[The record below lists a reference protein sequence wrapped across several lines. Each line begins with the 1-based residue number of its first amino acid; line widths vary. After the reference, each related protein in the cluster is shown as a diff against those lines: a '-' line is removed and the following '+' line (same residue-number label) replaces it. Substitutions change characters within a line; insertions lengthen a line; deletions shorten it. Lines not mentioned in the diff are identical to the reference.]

1 MSASNENN
9 PHIVVIDLASLTADT
24 TVPAMNLVKKS
35 VIKSVKFMNGAGIA
49 ASDTDYALVNLK
61 AGSTDVATL
70 DTRAAGNG
78 AVTANV
84 AKAMTLVSGQET
96 QAAGTD
102 LKIVYDES
110 GTMAL
115 TNAKLQIEYY
125 PL

>member
-1 MSASNENN
+1 MSNENN